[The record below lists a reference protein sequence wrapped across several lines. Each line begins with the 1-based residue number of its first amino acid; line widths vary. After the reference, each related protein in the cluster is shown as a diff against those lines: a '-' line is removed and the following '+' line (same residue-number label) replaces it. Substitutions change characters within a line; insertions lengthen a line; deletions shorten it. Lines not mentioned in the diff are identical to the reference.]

1 MIDKNVSPQKMV
13 SLFAG
18 IGGFELAF
26 RSIGVETTLMC
37 EIDEVA
43 KHVLSTNIPNVPI
56 AEDVCTLEELP
67 SDTDILCAGFP
78 CQDLS
83 SVGGKKGLS
92 GTRSSLVKEVFRLL
106 HTHKTEWVVF
116 ENVSFMLSLNNG
128 EAIRTIVEELEQL
141 GYNWAYRTLDSISFV
156 PQHRCRVFVIATLHH
171 DPREVILSDE
181 TIEDVCK
188 VDYSEFKKPIGFYW
202 TEGKYALGM
211 ISDGIPTLKA
221 GSTIGIPS
229 PPAIAFPDG
238 EVSIPDI
245 RDAERLQGFPAN
257 WTKPAQDVAR
267 SSIRW
272 RLVGNA
278 VTVDTVAWIAKKIK
292 SPHPYNSN
300 ADQPI
305 TFSAKKKNWPK
316 AAWGINGERFESK
329 VSKFP
334 IKRSQVSLTDFL
346 LYPRKSLS
354 LKAITGFENRLST
367 GKMNSPKYF
376 RETIHNHKL
385 LMEQN
390 YGRNYQDII

>member
-1 MIDKNVSPQKMV
+1 MIKNNNSPHKMV

-43 KHVLSTNIPNVPI
+43 KHVLSTNIPNIPI
-56 AEDVCTLEELP
+56 VEDVCTLEKIP
-67 SDTDILCAGFP
+67 NDTDILCAGFP

-116 ENVSFMLSLNNG
+116 ENVSFMLSLNHG
-128 EAIRTIVEELEQL
+128 EAIRTIVDELESL

-156 PQHRCRVFVIATLHH
+156 PQHRCRVFVIASLHH
-171 DPREVILSDE
+171 DPREVLLSDQ
-181 TIEDVCK
+181 TTEDICK
-188 VDYSEFKKPIGFYW
+188 VDYDDFKQPIGFYW

-229 PPAIAFPDG
+229 PPAIAFPNG
-238 EVSIPDI
+238 EVSVPDI

-257 WTKPAQDVAR
+257 WTEPAQDIAR
-267 SSIRW
+267 ASIRW

-278 VTVDTVAWIAKKIK
+278 VTVDTVAWIAKKIRF
-292 SPHPYNSN
+292 PHPYSN
-300 ADQPI
+300 LEDKPLV
-305 TFSAKKKNWPK
+305 FSAKKKNWPK
-316 AAWGINGERFESK
+316 AAWGMNGQRFESN
-329 VSKFP
+329 VSKYP
-334 IKRSQVSLTDFL
+334 TKRRQVSLEDFL
-346 LYPRKSLS
+346 FYPRKSLS
-354 LKAITGFENRLST
+354 LKAITGFEKRLLT
-367 GKMNSPKYF
+367 GRMTSPEYF
-376 RETIHNHKL
+376 RKAIHNHKL
-385 LMEQN
+385 LMEQDH
-390 YGRNYQDII
+390 G